1 MTVRAHDAKPI
12 EECERFPEKKRF
24 DLQSEA
30 DAAIES
36 ALTRDGLRLHSFPCS
51 VCGGYH
57 LSKEKR

>member
-1 MTVRAHDAKPI
+1 VTVRAHDAKPI

-30 DAAIES
+30 DASAQS
-36 ALTRDGLRLHSFPCS
+36 ALARDGLRLYSFPCS
-51 VCGGYH
+51 ACGGFH